1 LRASVDVP
9 DKDITVRS
17 SLSREV
23 RCRQWGHG

>member
-9 DKDITVRS
+9 DKAITVRS

-23 RCRQWGHG
+23 RCRQ